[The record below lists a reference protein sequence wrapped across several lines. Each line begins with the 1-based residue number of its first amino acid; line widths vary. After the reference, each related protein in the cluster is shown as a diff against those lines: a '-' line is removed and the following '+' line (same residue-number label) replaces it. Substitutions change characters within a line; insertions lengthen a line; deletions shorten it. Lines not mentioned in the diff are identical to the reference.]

1 MFGKISEKAR
11 RQAYLNALAQEKNEG
26 ETKKQATPNVA
37 SEKKVEV
44 VNEPREI
51 VSGKE
56 AVILADKELKIS
68 SAQSKGIIKNRIA
81 DMKYYKNWR
90 ARVGEVER
98 ASLET
103 KPVSSQGLKN
113 PASKPDY
120 SEIGVERSL
129 DGDDATIVNRGT
141 ESKSTK
147 GLLDELYPN
156 DTKQEDEDDFSFLDD
171 FFNINK
177 QKPKTDPRNTASADN
192 KKVEEKKPEQKSF
205 INRNLITRRT
215 QNQQKQE
222 DYSISDFENESN
234 EDYAEIAQSATKVNV
249 SKDADLVKKPKQRK
263 KKKKFDADII
273 GTTGFFTIR

>member
-26 ETKKQATPNVA
+26 ETKKQATQNVA
-37 SEKKVEV
+37 SEQKVEV

-129 DGDDATIVNRGT
+129 DGDDATIVNRGN

-177 QKPKTDPRNTASADN
+177 EKSKAEPREVAGADN

-205 INRNLITRRT
+205 INRNC
-215 QNQQKQE
+215 
-222 DYSISDFENESN
+222 
-234 EDYAEIAQSATKVNV
+234 
-249 SKDADLVKKPKQRK
+249 SKK
-263 KKKKFDADII
+263 
-273 GTTGFFTIR
+273 